1 MENDMLPGGD
11 LYNSFCS
18 AFLKSPHIA
27 VMIVDQGLNVLW
39 CNETYTREFGG
50 AADLIGKKCYQVLGA
65 PERHDGCPTQA
76 SLFKNKYTKC
86 LFDFGD
92 KNFFCL
98 TLPLTLGRTAKIH
111 TYLPKN
117 ADNKVEED

>member
-1 MENDMLPGGD
+1 MDNDMSVNGE

-18 AFLKSPHIA
+18 AFLKSPHVA

-39 CNETYTREFGG
+39 CNEAYNREFGG
-50 AADLIGKKCYQVLGA
+50 AADLVGRKCYQVLGA
-65 PERHDGCPTQA
+65 PARHDGCPTQA
-76 SLFKNKYTKC
+76 SLYKNKYTKC

-98 TLPLTLGRTAKIH
+98 TLPLGNGKAAKIH
-111 TYLPKN
+111 TYLPKT
-117 ADNKVEED
+117 ADNKVEES